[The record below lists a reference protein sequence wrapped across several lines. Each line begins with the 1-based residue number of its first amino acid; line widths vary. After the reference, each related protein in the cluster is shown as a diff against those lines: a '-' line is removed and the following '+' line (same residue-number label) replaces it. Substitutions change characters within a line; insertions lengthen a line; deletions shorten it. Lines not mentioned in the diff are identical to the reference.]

1 MGRAVNLRA
10 LPITAALLACTLAGC
25 STQYADPVR
34 AAGGAGGAGG
44 GASGTGGDAG
54 GDAGSGTDPCS
65 RWGTETE
72 CVKDTANDCSVQ
84 PNEVGCLLDDA
95 SCVPW
100 TCASGDPF
108 VSRSGPDLFL
118 KGRPFRFVGANA
130 WGVAGRNG
138 NCQYSGFPSQQEA
151 LPQVF
156 GALAEM
162 RVQVLRVW
170 AFQSFCGASGTDYSA
185 LDLVVRYARSAG
197 VRLIF
202 VLENMW
208 DDCSQGKRDDAWF
221 QAGYR
226 EPYGNYALSF
236 PDYARGVVGHFRDEP
251 TVLAWEIMHEAG
263 GNDPAAMLDFATEM
277 TALVRRNE
285 PNHHHLIVLGTDSG
299 STPATQIEGSPS
311 PFRTLQALDTVDLV
325 DTHDFSAENSALTAD
340 EQASCAVAQSL
351 NKPCFIGA
359 SAVSLIDTSASSFS
373 VRASQVSNKAQAALD
388 AGFAGYLVY
397 AFTPGWQTV
406 GFDFDARANDP
417 LAGPGGTLATFAAQL
432 RDP

>member
-1 MGRAVNLRA
+1 MNLRA

-34 AAGGAGGAGG
+34 AGGGAGGV
-44 GASGTGGDAG
+44 GGDAG

-65 RWGTETE
+65 HWGTETE

-95 SCVPW
+95 SCVAW
-100 TCASGDPF
+100 TCATGDPF

-202 VLENMW
+202 VLENMH
-208 DDCSQGKRDDAWF
+208 DDCSQGKRDDSWF

-236 PDYARGVVGHFRDEP
+236 PDYTRGVVTHLRDEP

-263 GNDPAAMLDFATEM
+263 GNDPAAMLDFATKM
-277 TALVRRNE
+277 TALVRSNDM
-285 PNHHHLIVLGTDSG
+285 NHLIILGTDNG
-299 STPATQIEGSPS
+299 SSPATQIDGSPA
-311 PFRTLQALDTVDLV
+311 PFTTLQALDTVDLV
-325 DTHDFSAENSALTAD
+325 DTHDFSAENSAMPAA

-351 NKPCFIGA
+351 NKPCFVGA
-359 SAVSLIDTSASSFS
+359 SAVRLIDASAPSFP

-406 GFDFDARANDP
+406 GFDFDARANEP

>member
-1 MGRAVNLRA
+1 MGRAVKLPA

-202 VLENMW
+202 VLENMH
-208 DDCSQGKRDDAWF
+208 DDCSQGKRDDSWF
-221 QAGYR
+221 QTGYR

-236 PDYARGVVGHFRDEP
+236 LDYTRGVVTHFRDEP

-325 DTHDFSAENSALTAD
+325 DTHDFSAENSAMPAA

-351 NKPCFIGA
+351 HKPCFVGA

-406 GFDFDARANDP
+406 GFDFDARANEP

>member
-1 MGRAVNLRA
+1 MNLRA
-10 LPITAALLACTLAGC
+10 RITAALLACTLAGC

-34 AAGGAGGAGG
+34 AAGGAGGGAG
-44 GASGTGGDAG
+44 GTGGDAG
-54 GDAGSGTDPCS
+54 GDSGSGTDPCS
-65 RWGTETE
+65 RWGSETE
-72 CVKDTANDCSVQ
+72 CVKDTANGCSVQ

-95 SCVPW
+95 SCVAW
-100 TCASGDPF
+100 ACASGDPF

-138 NCQYSGFPSQQEA
+138 NCQYSGFPSQREA

-185 LDLVVRYARSAG
+185 LDQVVRYARSAG

-202 VLENMW
+202 VLENMH
-208 DDCSQGKRDDAWF
+208 DDCSQGKRDDSWF

-236 PDYARGVVGHFRDEP
+236 PDYTRGVVTHFRDEP

-263 GNDPAAMLDFATEM
+263 GNDPAAMLDFATKM
-277 TALVRRNE
+277 TALVRSNDM
-285 PNHHHLIVLGTDSG
+285 NHRIILGTDNG
-299 STPATQIEGSPS
+299 NTPATQIDGSPS
-311 PFRTLQALDTVDLV
+311 PYTTLQALDTVDLV
-325 DTHDFSAENSALTAD
+325 DTHDFFAENSALTAA

-351 NKPCFIGA
+351 HKPCFVGA

-373 VRASQVSNKAQAALD
+373 ARASQVSNKAQAALD

-406 GFDFDARANDP
+406 GFDFDARATEP
-417 LAGPGGTLATFAAQL
+417 LVGPGGTLATFAAQL

>member
-25 STQYADPVR
+25 ATQYADPVR

-44 GASGTGGDAG
+44 GA
-54 GDAGSGTDPCS
+54 GSGTDPCS
-65 RWGTETE
+65 HWGTETE

-95 SCVPW
+95 SCVAW

-118 KGRPFRFVGANA
+118 KARPFRFVGANA

-202 VLENMW
+202 VLENMH
-208 DDCSQGKRDDAWF
+208 DDCSQGKRDDSWF

-236 PDYARGVVGHFRDEP
+236 PDYTRGVVTHLRDEP

-263 GNDPAAMLDFATEM
+263 GNDPAAMLDFATKM
-277 TALVRRNE
+277 TALVRSNDM
-285 PNHHHLIVLGTDSG
+285 NHLIILGTDNG
-299 STPATQIEGSPS
+299 SSPATQIDGSPA
-311 PFRTLQALDTVDLV
+311 PFTTLQALDTVDLV
-325 DTHDFSAENSALTAD
+325 DTHDFSAENSAMPAA

-351 NKPCFIGA
+351 NKPCFVGA
-359 SAVSLIDTSASSFS
+359 SAVRLIDASAPSFS
-373 VRASQVSNKAQAALD
+373 VRASQVSSKAQAALD

-406 GFDFDARANDP
+406 GFDFDARANEP

-432 RDP
+432 RER